1 MAEAQ
6 PPQRRGRLLK
16 VAGIVAAAVI
26 GVAALA
32 LIGVNAY
39 VRVAYAPFYEAA
51 TDEFPLPG
59 LDAGFVPQDL
69 DYLDE
74 AGAWL
79 FSGYQAKDGPSP
91 LYRRDADGTVARL
104 TVALPDGSS
113 YQGHGSARKA
123 ATWCSTPARWL
134 PPPTGPRSSPWA
146 ASRWTSPPPS

>member
-1 MAEAQ
+1 MAEAR

-16 VAGIVAAAVI
+16 VAGIVTATVI

-69 DYLDE
+69 RPMP
-74 AGAWL
+74 GC
-79 FSGYQAKDGPSP
+79 S
-91 LYRRDADGTVARL
+91 
-104 TVALPDGSS
+104 
-113 YQGHGSARKA
+113 A
-123 ATWCSTPARWL
+123 ATKPRTAPRRSTAAT
-134 PPPTGPRSSPWA
+134 PTAPW
-146 ASRWTSPPPS
+146 RG